1 MCRGSSPRKGK
12 KKRQKKNKN
21 NKNKSLGI
29 GQTALEEMKFIYKN
43 LELRRVS
50 KFEDEYKVRFP
61 HFEFQELM
69 K

>member
-1 MCRGSSPRKGK
+1 MGTAQKKEK
-12 KKRQKKNKN
+12 KKDKKKNKN

-50 KFEDEYKVRFP
+50 KFEDEYKVHFP